1 MGGVPTRALME
12 QGFEIAKEA
21 TAQAVNKTTTENKG
35 LLAEIKKKIGSPKE
49 PTGDKTVFTELEAIA
64 DAMAKANEKK
74 DKFMLPSNQVRI
86 NFLNSEMAPKQNGHL
101 FLGYL
106 YFQNPGVIK
115 AVTRIKAAVDSSGR
129 YVAVRLASMK
139 GSKNGRYNYGRD
151 YLKKGDLYTSGS
163 DPSGLYTYA
172 ATLADTD
179 KTNYQTLTTYCSVPA
194 GELIGVFLDCY
205 SRKGACNSIQ
215 IYYDEV
221 EAGQL

>member
-12 QGFEIAKEA
+12 QAFEIAKEA

-139 GSKNGRYNYGRD
+139 GSKNDHYNYGRD

-163 DPSGLYTYA
+163 SPSGLYTYA
-172 ATLADTD
+172 ATLAET
-179 KTNYQTLTTYCSVPA
+179 KETSYQTLTTYCSVPA

-205 SRKGACNSIQ
+205 SKKGACNSIQ